1 MFDENSENVSKENQ
15 ENVSPEAIYF
25 PPKRMNPTDTI
36 FRFIQSIKQ
45 MILGIGVGT
54 IALIKE
60 SPKYAILFIG
70 AFLLLLLVISF
81 FSWLRH
87 TYRVEDGEFR
97 VEKGIFVRKRSYISL
112 NRIHKID
119 FTANVLHRILHLV
132 QVNVDTAAGGGGE
145 ELTAVRIQDARRLRE
160 ALQGNQA
167 EQDNQKENVAEQAEP
182 ARNPLES
189 IYWRHLFLAGMTS
202 GSAGFLML
210 GGLFLFSQVQQ
221 YIPESAYEQTYEYLI
236 RLSIIFIIVVI
247 VLGLIALWMLGTL
260 GTVIKYGDFT
270 IEKRP
275 EELFVKR
282 GLLETKELTIPYG
295 RIQAIEVQQN
305 ILRKPLG
312 VSRVIA
318 ITAASSDNFQESNP
332 IIFPLLPDKDVE
344 RFLEKFVPEY
354 AGMDKELIPLDRKG
368 LKYYLFKHAF
378 LFVLAF
384 IPIAY
389 FFPTY
394 SWIPGIFIV
403 LSLLFGWMKHKET
416 GYRIDRQQL
425 ITRNW
430 HGLTKSQ
437 TVFYPRRVHGYR
449 KRQHKLQQIDSLA
462 TADFD
467 MIGLGSEITLRH
479 VSDED
484 ANLIGDWHSR
494 RKH

>member
-1 MFDENSENVSKENQ
+1 MCNDNNENVSDENQ
-15 ENVSPEAIYF
+15 ENVSPEDIYF

-45 MILGIGVGT
+45 MILGIGVGSL
-54 IALIKE
+54 ALIKE
-60 SPKYAILFIG
+60 SPKYALLFIG
-70 AFLLLLLVISF
+70 AFLLLLLIISF

-97 VEKGIFVRKRSYISL
+97 VEKGIFVRKRSYISI

-119 FTANVLHRILHLV
+119 FTANVLHRILNLV

-145 ELTAVRIQDARRLRE
+145 ELTAVRIKDARKLRG
-160 ALQGNQA
+160 ALQGDQT
-167 EQDNQKENVAEQAEP
+167 ESEQKEPGHEDEKK
-182 ARNPLES
+182 NPLEAVS
-189 IYWRHLFLAGMTS
+189 WRYLFLAGMTS

-210 GGLFLFSQVQQ
+210 GGWLLFSQVQQ
-221 YIPESAYEQTYEYLI
+221 FIPDSAYEQTLDYVIQLG
-236 RLSIIFIIVVI
+236 VI
-247 VLGLIALWMLGTL
+247 VLIIMLFLSLVALWMLGTL
-260 GTVIKYGDFT
+260 GTVIKYGHFT

-282 GLLETKELTIPYG
+282 GLLETKELTIPYD

-305 ILRKPLG
+305 ILRKVFN
-312 VSRVIA
+312 VSRVVA
-318 ITAASSDNFQESNP
+318 ITAASGEFMQESNP
-332 IIFPLLPDKDVE
+332 IIYPLLPDKDVE

-354 AGMDKELIPLDRKG
+354 AGMDSELISLDRKG
-368 LKYYLFKHAF
+368 LKYYLGKHSF

-394 SWIPGIFIV
+394 SWIPGLFII

-416 GYRIDRQQL
+416 GYRIDRQRML
-425 ITRNW
+425 TRNW
-430 HGLTKSQ
+430 HGLTKSR
-437 TVFYPRRVHGYR
+437 TVFFRRRVHGYQ
-449 KRQHKLQQIDSLA
+449 KRQHKLQQFEGLA

-467 MIGLGSEITLRH
+467 MISLGAQVVLRH
-479 VSDED
+479 LSDED

-494 RKH
+494 RGN